1 MGAIPD
7 RLTKSVF
14 RGGCGL
20 PFLVLY
26 LILGVPVDAF
36 RMLGEIN
43 DATDNLSSYLS
54 VGWYSVRQSSMPY
67 IKAGSLIVFGS
78 NTRTQLLIGGK
89 MGETDTAAAYIRT
102 TANWGSTYGAWKEL

>member
-1 MGAIPD
+1 
-7 RLTKSVF
+7 
-14 RGGCGL
+14 
-20 PFLVLY
+20 
-26 LILGVPVDAF
+26 
-36 RMLGEIN
+36 MLGEIN